1 MEGKSVIITGGAG
14 EIGKATAKLFL
25 EKGSKVLLVDL
36 SEEALSE
43 AKSELNN
50 DQVETFVADVT
61 KEEEVKN
68 YVAYAEEKFGSIDM
82 FFNNAGIEGK
92 VQPITE
98 LDDDAF
104 ESVMQVNVN
113 GVVLGMK
120 YVMRSMKESGG
131 GSIVISSSV
140 AGLQGNPGMVAYTT
154 SKHAVIG
161 VMRTAALEGAPMG
174 IRVNTVN
181 PGVVDSRM
189 MDSLEAGLGEDPEQ
203 VKEGFKQQVPLGRYA
218 QEDEIAQTAYFLLS
232 DQTPYT
238 TGSVN
243 VVDGGLSA

>member
-1 MEGKSVIITGGAG
+1 MKGKSVVITGGAG
-14 EIGKATAKLFL
+14 EIGKATAKVFL
-25 EKGSKVLLVDL
+25 ENGSKVLLVDL
-36 SEEALSE
+36 SEEALKK
-43 AKSELNN
+43 AKSELSSE
-50 DQVETFVADVT
+50 QVETIVADVT
-61 KEEEVKN
+61 LEDDVKK
-68 YVAYAEEKFGSIDM
+68 YVTFAKEKFGNIDM

-92 VQPITE
+92 VQPIME
-98 LDDDAF
+98 LDADEF
-104 ESVMQVNVN
+104 NSVMQVNVK

-161 VMRTAALEGAPMG
+161 VMRTAALEGAQMG
-174 IRVNTVN
+174 IRVNTIN

-189 MDSLEAGLGEDPEQ
+189 MDSLEAGLGEDPDK

-218 QEDEIAQTAYFLLS
+218 QEDEIAKTAYFLLS
-232 DQTPYT
+232 DQTSYT